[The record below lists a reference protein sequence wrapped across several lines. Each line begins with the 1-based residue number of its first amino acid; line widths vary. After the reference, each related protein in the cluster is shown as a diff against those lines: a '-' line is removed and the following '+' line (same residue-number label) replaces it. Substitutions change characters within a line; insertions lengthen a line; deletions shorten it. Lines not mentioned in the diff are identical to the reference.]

1 MQPTHSPLSETIR
14 AQAVELLNKRLA
26 ATVDRRRQLKQA
38 RWNGRGPGF
47 MTVHELFDNV
57 AGEAES

>member
-1 MQPTHSPLSETIR
+1 MQPTHGTLSETIR

-26 ATVDRRRQLKQA
+26 AAIDRRRQLKQA
-38 RWNGRGPGF
+38 RWNVRGPAF
-47 MTVHELFDNV
+47 IAVHELLDKV